1 MRMSPDQADRM
12 LRFWVDLQRQYIDM
26 YKKNNN
32 KKLHRFPSIQKE
44 HILSQKMNDNIN
56 MESTIAGSMNFRS

>member
-32 KKLHRFPSIQKE
+32 
-44 HILSQKMNDNIN
+44 
-56 MESTIAGSMNFRS
+56 